1 MLRNRLSYHCLIEQ
15 KTVKEQALVPLFN
28 ETRNQV
34 KEQALIPLFNET
46 KNR

>member
-1 MLRNRLSYHCLIEQ
+1 MNQ
-15 KTVKEQALVPLFN
+15 KTVKEQALIPLFN
-28 ETRNQV
+28 ETKTV